1 MKQKT
6 QYTITNDN
14 NNDNKVKIFS
24 RVKDFILSKR
34 HTHDEKNMRTVNQ
47 NYGEKN
53 VSSVA

>member
-1 MKQKT
+1 
-6 QYTITNDN
+6 
-14 NNDNKVKIFS
+14 VKIFS